1 MDKPA
6 WYKPGKHPLGQVP
19 VVQLGD
25 FKGVESLVLADYLE
39 EKYPD
44 PRLGPR
50 RPEDRAEEANL
61 VAEFHRRVRRRK
73 REKCILLPPT
83 LPKKK
88 KEKEFYFYFFFSQ
101 CVVCSI
107 LVLQSI
113 FLPILNQQG
122 FPEKN

>member
-39 EKYPD
+39 EKYPE

-50 RPEDRAEEANL
+50 TPEDRAEEANL

-83 LPKKK
+83 PPPPKKRK
-88 KEKEFYFYFFFSQ
+88 RIVFLFFF
-101 CVVCSI
+101 V
-107 LVLQSI
+107 
-113 FLPILNQQG
+113 QG
-122 FPEKN
+122 GVEFWCTQYFSPS